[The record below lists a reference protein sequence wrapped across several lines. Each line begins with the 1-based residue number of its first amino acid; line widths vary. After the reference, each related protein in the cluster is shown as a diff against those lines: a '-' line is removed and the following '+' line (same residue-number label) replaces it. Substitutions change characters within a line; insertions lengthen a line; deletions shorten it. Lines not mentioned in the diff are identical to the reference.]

1 MRIIQSFI
9 NLFLFFFSTS
19 SDGRFTIFQ
28 MLCFILRVMK
38 RKCGGRGRDVCPW
51 QLVSVLTDGVQTR
64 GVADGSDGQV
74 TLHRSTRGQVE
85 VERSQQQPDAQ
96 AELSIP
102 AATYLGAQEA
112 RDGRY

>member
-1 MRIIQSFI
+1 
-9 NLFLFFFSTS
+9 
-19 SDGRFTIFQ
+19 

-38 RKCGGRGRDVCPW
+38 RKCGGRGRGRDVCPW

-64 GVADGSDGQV
+64 GVADGSYGQV

-85 VERSQQQPDAQ
+85 VERSQQQQPDAQ